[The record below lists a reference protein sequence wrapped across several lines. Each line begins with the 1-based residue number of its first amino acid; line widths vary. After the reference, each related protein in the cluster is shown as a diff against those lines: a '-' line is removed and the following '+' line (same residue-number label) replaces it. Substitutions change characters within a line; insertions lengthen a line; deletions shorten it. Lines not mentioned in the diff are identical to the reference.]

1 MIPGE
6 TVRIQA
12 MCRPEGKST
21 WTGSRLKPSLRP
33 CSTLSEEGAQ
43 PALPYGSAVGT
54 ETRSMASPEIVLFS
68 IPLPPPEGEDNKDGK
83 MADSR

>member
-1 MIPGE
+1 MPGE

-12 MCRPEGKST
+12 LCRPEGEST
-21 WTGSRLKPSLRP
+21 WTGSRHKPSFRS
-33 CSTLSEEGAQ
+33 CSTLSEEKAQ

-68 IPLPPPEGEDNKDGK
+68 IPLPLPGGEGNKDGK
-83 MADSR
+83 MADFR